1 MGISLWRDGQIESA
15 VSLVYI
21 GDDVVLE
28 TDGLGKPTPH
38 YFDNTPD
45 AKAFIIRQAYA
56 LLSLGYEVYG

>member
-1 MGISLWRDGQIESA
+1 MDITLWRDDEVESA
-15 VSLVYI
+15 VSLIYI

-28 TDGLGKPTPH
+28 TDGAGNPTPH

-45 AKAFIIRQAYA
+45 AKSFIIKQAYA